1 MDFLEN
7 CGLRPIYT
15 NKEYMNSIKPKLKYH
30 KFDMSKFNLIKE
42 QHIDSSINKLK
53 NININNKKN
62 KQLISFTYIYD
73 FILNNK
79 ENQYS
84 VDINGFTSSE
94 SESDHDS
101 DYDYYSN

>member
-1 MDFLEN
+1 MDFLDN

-15 NKEYMNSIKPKLKYH
+15 NKEYMNSVKPKLKYH

-53 NININNKKN
+53 NNNNKKN

-101 DYDYYSN
+101 DYEYYSN

>member
-15 NKEYMNSIKPKLKYH
+15 NKEYMNSVKPKLKYH

-53 NININNKKN
+53 NNNNKKN
-62 KQLISFTYIYD
+62 KQLISFTHIYD

-101 DYDYYSN
+101 DYEYYSN